1 MRVVIDPNVWLSAL
15 LWGGQPS
22 LIIQLIEQKQIQ
34 AISSENILTEL
45 TDILQKS
52 KLQKRLNRL
61 EITANE
67 VVIIAKR
74 LMTLVVTEEIIIPQL
89 RDPKDQ
95 MVLATAISGDVQ
107 IVISGDKDLL
117 ILHPYGNISILLPQE
132 FLARFSIA
140 NNRKD
145 VSDIE

>member
-15 LWGGQPS
+15 RWGGQPS

-45 TDILQKS
+45 TDILQKP

-117 ILHPYGNISILLPQE
+117 ILHPYCNISILSPQE
-132 FLARFSIA
+132 FLVRFPIA
-140 NNRKD
+140 
-145 VSDIE
+145 ETL

>member
-1 MRVVIDPNVWLSAL
+1 MRVVIDTNVWLSAL
-15 LWGGQPS
+15 LWGGQPN

-45 TDILQKS
+45 TDILQKP
-52 KLQKRLNRL
+52 KLQKRLDRL
-61 EITANE
+61 KITADA

-74 LMTLVVTEEIIIPQL
+74 LMTLVVIEEVIIPEL

-95 MVLATAISGDVQ
+95 MVLATAISGNAK

-117 ILHPYGNISILLPQE
+117 VLHPYGNIFILLPQE
-132 FLARFSIA
+132 FLARYFPEYR
-140 NNRKD
+140 N
-145 VSDIE
+145 E

>member
-1 MRVVIDPNVWLSAL
+1 MRVVIDTNVWLSAL

-45 TDILQKS
+45 TDILQKP
-52 KLQKRLNRL
+52 KLQKRLDRL
-61 EITANE
+61 EITADE
-67 VVIIAKR
+67 VVVIAKR
-74 LMTLVVTEEIIIPQL
+74 LMTLVVTEEVIIPQL

-95 MVLATAISGDVQ
+95 MVLATAISGDAQ

-132 FLARFSIA
+132 FLTRFSIA

>member
-1 MRVVIDPNVWLSAL
+1 MRVVIDTNVWLSAL

-45 TDILQKS
+45 TDILQKP
-52 KLQKRLNRL
+52 KLQKRLIQL
-61 EITANE
+61 KITADE
-67 VVIIAKR
+67 IVIIAKR
-74 LMTLVVTEEIIIPQL
+74 LMTLVVIEEIIIPEL

-95 MVLATAISGDVQ
+95 MVLATAISGDAQ

-117 ILHPYGNISILLPQE
+117 VLHPYGNISILLPQE
-132 FLARFSIA
+132 FLARFA
-140 NNRKD
+140 
-145 VSDIE
+145 IEQD

>member
-1 MRVVIDPNVWLSAL
+1 MMRVVIDTNVWLSAL

-45 TDILQKS
+45 TDILQKP
-52 KLQKRLNRL
+52 KLQKRLDRL
-61 EITANE
+61 KITAE
-67 VVIIAKR
+67 EIVIIAKR
-74 LMTLVVTEEIIIPQL
+74 LMTLVVIEEVTIPEL

-95 MVLATAISGDVQ
+95 MVLATAIAGDAQ

-117 ILHPYGNISILLPQE
+117 VLHPYGNISILLPQE
-132 FLARFSIA
+132 FLSRFAI
-140 NNRKD
+140 K
-145 VSDIE
+145 